1 MITGDNVSHYIDE
14 KDMGDD
20 IQTDRFKNSDTN
32 NVKSQLNVRS
42 SDIALPKI
50 MSSRNHLIN

>member
-32 NVKSQLNVRS
+32 NVKSQLNIR
-42 SDIALPKI
+42 
-50 MSSRNHLIN
+50 

>member
-32 NVKSQLNVRS
+32 NVKSQLNIRS